1 MSRQVSCGVKSN
13 TTALSGLQ
21 VIPQWNLTEAER
33 GQSSAPLLKTLLE
46 QLTKSESV
54 LYAQLCETSIWKMEC
69 HPVLPFHLLLPG
81 HQSKLVKTILGET
94 LSPV

>member
-1 MSRQVSCGVKSN
+1 MRRQVSCGVKSN

-33 GQSSAPLLKTLLE
+33 GQSAAPLLKTLLE

-54 LYAQLCETSIWKMEC
+54 LYTQLCEKHTPRLTEALALRS
-69 HPVLPFHLLLPG
+69 V
-81 HQSKLVKTILGET
+81 S
-94 LSPV
+94 